1 MNSDGAVSEGA
12 SIGVGGGTDHI
23 RTATA
28 QPRQNEG
35 GQKALQVWHQHF
47 HSDYLVAGVK
57 WNYETNERLQNVQ
70 SFGKGSGLQVS
81 DITVRKP

>member
-47 HSDYLVAGVK
+47 HRDYLVAGVK
-57 WNYETNERLQNVQ
+57 
-70 SFGKGSGLQVS
+70 
-81 DITVRKP
+81 

>member
-35 GQKALQVWHQHF
+35 GQKTLQVWHQHL
-47 HSDYLVAGVK
+47 HRDYLVVGVQ
-57 WNYETNERLQNVQ
+57 WNYETNERLQNV
-70 SFGKGSGLQVS
+70 FIAILWKG
-81 DITVRKP
+81 VRIASI